1 MFYSDETGTYV
12 KLDSNGQ
19 AYGNTL
25 DLACLGCH
33 WYWSIEHVYETARN
47 IHSEGLYAE
56 ALPDDLKP
64 SEFRMCQNYP
74 NPFNP
79 STTIEFSVSS
89 EGIVYL
95 EVFDITGRKII
106 TLFNEHVQSGSY
118 TVEFN
123 GDNLPSGLY
132 FYKLT
137 SGSDSITNKMLLIK

>member
-1 MFYSDETGTYV
+1 
-12 KLDSNGQ
+12 
-19 AYGNTL
+19 
-25 DLACLGCH
+25 
-33 WYWSIEHVYETARN
+33 
-47 IHSEGLYAE
+47 
-56 ALPDDLKP
+56 
-64 SEFRMCQNYP
+64 MCQNYP